1 MRYKGQFHEVEVP
14 IFPNEF
20 TGENFGEVIERF
32 HNRHEDLYGYKDE
45 QITEIINLRLSA
57 FGKTMAPSRK
67 KYDFETEM
75 AENCLKGQRRAHMGK
90 NGKSILVSVYDGDRM
105 TVGNSI
111 RGPAIIEQTNTTIVV
126 PGYTSLEVTSTLD
139 YLIQIKDEDWGSE
152 KNER

>member
-1 MRYKGQFHEVEVP
+1 
-14 IFPNEF
+14 
-20 TGENFGEVIERF
+20 
-32 HNRHEDLYGYKDE
+32 
-45 QITEIINLRLSA
+45 
-57 FGKTMAPSRK
+57 
-67 KYDFETEM
+67 
-75 AENCLKGQRRAHMGK
+75 MGK